1 MIHTLES
8 ISLSDFLRVY
18 EGNTEYAGDGKESIE
33 AKNKAS
39 EQMIMEYLEIVGGKT
54 VSCEISKKNEQ
65 INNDIKLNL
74 MDACDNLIKLGDWES
89 VSGIL
94 SLLGFKIFP
103 SNHEKIRLRI
113 GIIRSTAKMKM
124 DMAKQTS
131 EIKADKDYFIK
142 ERTMVIGHFKMHI
155 DPSIYRAK
163 EYAYLVK
170 RMCDDISA
178 LNSKRKS

>member
-18 EGNTEYAGDGKESIE
+18 EGNTEYAGDGKESTE

-54 VSCEISKKNEQ
+54 VLCEISKKSEQ
-65 INNDIKLNL
+65 INNDIKFNL
-74 MDACDNLIKLGDWES
+74 MNSCDNLIKLGDWES
-89 VSGIL
+89 VSDIL

-103 SNHEKIRLRI
+103 SNHEKIRQRI
-113 GIIRSTAKMKM
+113 RIIRSSAKMKM
-124 DMAKQTS
+124 DMVKQAP
-131 EIKADKDYFIK
+131 EMKADKDYFIK
-142 ERTMVIGHFKMHI
+142 ERTMAMGHFKMHI
-155 DPSIYRAK
+155 DPDVYKAK

-178 LNSKRKS
+178 MKPKRK